1 MGGYKLDKALVSVPL
16 VSFPRGTL
24 VLLAPPDSW
33 DPR

>member
-1 MGGYKLDKALVSVPL
+1 MSGHKLDKAPVSVPL

-24 VLLAPPDSW
+24 VLLALPDSW